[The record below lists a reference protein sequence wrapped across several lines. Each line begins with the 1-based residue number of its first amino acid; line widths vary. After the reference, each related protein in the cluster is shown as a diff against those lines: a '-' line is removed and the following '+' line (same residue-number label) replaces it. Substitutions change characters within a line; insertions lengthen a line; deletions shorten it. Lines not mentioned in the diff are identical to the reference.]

1 MSSEADNAC
10 GKRGIYKA
18 PRKDNVRNHIRDHH
32 KLPILPAE
40 KGKFECATGNCSNER
55 THGLVFDS
63 ATSLQKHRSQF
74 HPVTNLLGESLMTEF
89 KTGKSLGNGVM
100 YTRLVD
106 LVTGNLDMEEK
117 FNPNCTKRIP
127 TPIESSSVKR
137 CKTVER
143 LAGAGSQLPPQT
155 NGSRSKFLT
164 PIDPNAAPHCDVH
177 SPFEVVENVKP
188 AEFLAISRSESRF
201 QKTICL
207 KLIIG

>member
-1 MSSEADNAC
+1 MSSEIDNGC

-63 ATSLQKHRSQF
+63 KTSLQKHRSQF
-74 HPVTNLLGESLMTEF
+74 HPVTNLLGESLTTES
-89 KTGKSLGNGVM
+89 KTGKSLGNGVVC
-100 YTRLVD
+100 TRLVD
-106 LVTGNLDMEEK
+106 LVNEKLDMEESVNHK
-117 FNPNCTKRIP
+117 NTKRTT
-127 TPIESSSVKR
+127 TPIENSAAKR
-137 CKTVER
+137 YKTVER
-143 LAGAGSQLPPQT
+143 LAASPSQILTQM
-155 NGSRSKFLT
+155 NGSRSTFLT
-164 PIDPNAAPHCDVH
+164 PIDPNAAPHCDVR

-201 QKTICL
+201 
-207 KLIIG
+207 